1 MIEAIICGIVL
12 LYVFVL
18 MLAGG
23 DFGGALSVT
32 LLTVVS
38 FIGSIMLFILL
49 LLAVCETFTSLGLN
63 PLSLY
68 SITLNILLTAIS
80 VNLIVRK
87 LS

>member
-1 MIEAIICGIVL
+1 MIEGIICGIVI

-23 DFGGALSVT
+23 DFGLALSVT

-49 LLAVCETFTSLGLN
+49 LLAVSETFTYLGLN
-63 PLSLY
+63 PYSLY
-68 SITLNILLTAIS
+68 SVTLTILLTAIS
-80 VNLIVRK
+80 VNLIVKR
-87 LS
+87 LP